1 MKLLGIGYDLR
12 VPGQHY
18 PALTKTL
25 NALGA
30 KRVLQSFWVVK
41 SDHSTADLR
50 DYLRRFIDNSDRMF
64 VEEIGHWASFNT
76 MATPKDL

>member
-1 MKLLGIGYDLR
+1 MKLVGIGYDLR
-12 VPGQHY
+12 VPGQDY
-18 PALTKTL
+18 PALT
-25 NALGA
+25 NALRTLGA
-30 KRVLQSFWVVK
+30 KRVLQSFWVAH
-41 SDHSTADLR
+41 SDHATADLR